1 MQNVGAWRVLAECST
16 RYDHMMWVTW
26 TSMLRGYVMNGQ
38 GKESLK
44 QFEQMCEEGVQ
55 PNDITFVC
63 LLSAGSHAGMVDEG
77 LCYYA
82 SMSTVHMIS
91 ATLEHHA
98 CMVDLLGHAGHLQE
112 AENAIKAMACKPNA
126 DVWMAL
132 VGACRIHGNV
142 KMGEHAG
149 KQLLKLDLENPTTY
163 VLLSD
168 IYAAAGKR
176 DLSENDERQR
186 KEGVW

>member
-1 MQNVGAWRVLAECST
+1 
-16 RYDHMMWVTW
+16 
-26 TSMLRGYVMNGQ
+26 MNGQ

-63 LLSAGSHAGMVDEG
+63 LLSACSHAGMVDEG

-82 SMSTVHMIS
+82 SMSKLHMIS
-91 ATLEHHA
+91 GTLEHHA

-112 AENAIKAMACKPNA
+112 AENVIKAIACKPNA

-132 VGACRIHGNV
+132 LGACRMHGNV
-142 KMGEHAG
+142 EMDAG
-149 KQLLKLDLENPTTY
+149 KQLLKLDLENATTY

-176 DLSENDERQR
+176 DLSEN
-186 KEGVW
+186 V

>member
-1 MQNVGAWRVLAECST
+1 
-16 RYDHMMWVTW
+16 MMWVTW
-26 TSMLRGYVMNGQ
+26 TSMLKGYAMNGQ

-44 QFEQMCEEGVQ
+44 QFKQMCEEGVQ

-63 LLSAGSHAGMVDEG
+63 LLSACSHAGMVDEEG

-82 SMSTVHMIS
+82 LMSTVHRIS

-112 AENAIKAMACKPNA
+112 AENVIKAMACKPNA

-132 VGACRIHGNV
+132 LGACRIHGNAE
-142 KMGEHAG
+142 MGEHAA
-149 KQLLKLDLENPTTY
+149 KQLLKLDLENATTY

-168 IYAAAGKR
+168 IYAAGGKR
-176 DLSENDERQR
+176 DLSENVEWQR
-186 KEGVW
+186 KESVW